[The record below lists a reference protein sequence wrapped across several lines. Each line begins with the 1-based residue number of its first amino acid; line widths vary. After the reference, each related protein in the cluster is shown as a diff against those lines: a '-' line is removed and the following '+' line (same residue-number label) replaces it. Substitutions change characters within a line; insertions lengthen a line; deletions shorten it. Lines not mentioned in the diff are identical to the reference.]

1 MPYTNDFVVD
11 YCGNRLVYAELDYN
25 KDDELHV
32 FESNFNRM
40 TGLCSF
46 LHALFMK
53 TLKYNLINSD
63 QLQKSKDIFFNR
75 L

>member
-1 MPYTNDFVVD
+1 MPYPNDFMVN

-25 KDDELHV
+25 KDDELHI

-46 LHALFMK
+46 VHALFIK
-53 TLKYNLINSD
+53 TLKYNLIIYD
-63 QLQKSKDIFFNR
+63 ELQMRKDIFLKR

>member
-1 MPYTNDFVVD
+1 MPYPNDFVVD
-11 YCGNRLVYAELDYN
+11 YCGNRLVYVELDYN
-25 KDDELHV
+25 KDGELHI
-32 FESNFNRM
+32 FESNFNHM

-46 LHALFMK
+46 VHALFIK

-63 QLQKSKDIFFNR
+63 QLQMSKDIFLNR

>member
-1 MPYTNDFVVD
+1 MPYPNDFVVD

-25 KDDELHV
+25 KDDKLHI

-40 TGLCSF
+40 AVLCSF
-46 LHALFMK
+46 IHALFIK

-63 QLQKSKDIFFNR
+63 QLQMSKDIFLNR
-75 L
+75 

>member
-1 MPYTNDFVVD
+1 
-11 YCGNRLVYAELDYN
+11 LVYAELDYN
-25 KDDELHV
+25 KDDELHI
-32 FESNFNRM
+32 FESNFNLM

-46 LHALFMK
+46 VHVLFIK

-63 QLQKSKDIFFNR
+63 QLQMSKDIFLNK